1 MDVFF
6 QGGMNWLQPLADANL
21 GDFVFFKLVSD
32 YFNREIQEFGLD
44 LMKETMKW
52 VSTIALT
59 VTTLWILILGYRIA
73 TGQSRESAMAT
84 MIKAAKVAI
93 IISVASAVLGYRIA
107 TGQSRESAMAT
118 MIKAA
123 KVAIIISV
131 ASAVGANGA
140 MLHKTMTQ
148 NLDKEIH
155 GLFTGDDDS
164 TAEDA
169 IDDNLAY
176 TQLALAALDAV
187 RVDASEPEMLEKK
200 GRAVML
206 AGFGTASPPMAA
218 GAMLLLFKFTMAFLI
233 GIGPIFILALVFDQT
248 KDLFKK
254 WLFYLIGTLFSMAML
269 SVVALVFDQT
279 KDLFKKWLFYLIGT
293 LFSMAMLSV
302 VTAMV
307 LKFTA
312 KVAAAYWAVK
322 FIKFGDAEG
331 LSSQALQ
338 QGGIG
343 LIMTLLI
350 ITVPTIAAAL
360 WQGNMGTF
368 LSYTAFN
375 NTAAPGPQGQP
386 AGSYM
391 PQQAP
396 RSNSQGDE
404 RSTETANA
412 TKAIAGGSTTT
423 YTQSPGS
430 RGNASR
436 SEGSAT

>member
-32 YFNREIQEFGLD
+32 YFNREIQDFGLD
-44 LMKETMKW
+44 LMKETMRW

-93 IISVASAVLGYRIA
+93 IISIASAL
-107 TGQSRESAMAT
+107 
-118 MIKAA
+118 
-123 KVAIIISV
+123 
-131 ASAVGANGA
+131 GANGA
-140 MLHKTMTQ
+140 MLHQTVTQ

-169 IDDNLAY
+169 IDENLAY

-254 WLFYLIGTLFSMAML
+254 WLFYVIGTLFSM
-269 SVVALVFDQT
+269 S
-279 KDLFKKWLFYLIGT
+279 
-293 LFSMAMLSV
+293 MLSV

-312 KVAAAYWAVK
+312 KVAGAYWAVK

-343 LIMTLLI
+343 LIMTMLI

-375 NTAAPGPQGQP
+375 SAASPGPQGQP

-396 RSNSQGDE
+396 RTTNETSQNTSPTNSPV
-404 RSTETANA
+404 ANRPLGPS
-412 TKAIAGGSTTT
+412 GGAESIPV
-423 YTQSPGS
+423 SGS
-430 RGNASR
+430 RGNAMRNDS
-436 SEGSAT
+436 SSA

>member
-6 QGGMNWLQPLADANL
+6 HGGMNWLQPLADATL
-21 GDFVFFKLVSD
+21 GDFVFFKLVND
-32 YFNREIQEFGLD
+32 YFNQEIQEFGME
-44 LMKETMKW
+44 LMGRAMKW

-84 MIKAAKVAI
+84 MIKAAKVAV
-93 IISVASAVLGYRIA
+93 IISLASAL
-107 TGQSRESAMAT
+107 
-118 MIKAA
+118 
-123 KVAIIISV
+123 
-131 ASAVGANGA
+131 GANGA
-140 MLHKTMTQ
+140 MLHQTMTQ

-155 GLFTGDDDS
+155 ELFTGEEGS
-164 TAEDA
+164 SADA
-169 IDDNLAY
+169 IDENLAY
-176 TQLALAALDAV
+176 TQIALAALDAV
-187 RVDASEPEMLEKK
+187 RVESSQPEMLEKK
-200 GRAVML
+200 GRAVLL

-233 GIGPIFILALVFDQT
+233 GIGPIFILALIFDQT

-254 WLFYLIGTLFSMAML
+254 WLFYI
-269 SVVALVFDQT
+269 
-279 KDLFKKWLFYLIGT
+279 IGT

-312 KVAAAYWAVK
+312 KVAGAYWVMK
-322 FIKFGDAEG
+322 FISLNTEG

-343 LIMTLLI
+343 LIMTMLI
-350 ITVPTIAAAL
+350 VTVPTIAAAL

-368 LSYTAFN
+368 MAYSAFG
-375 NTAAPGPQGQP
+375 AASSPGPQGQP

-391 PQQAP
+391 PQHVAKGEGQ
-396 RSNSQGDE
+396 Q
-404 RSTETANA
+404 
-412 TKAIAGGSTTT
+412 AGGSEMTTNQT
-423 YTQSPGS
+423 ARIAGQTQSQAAPLIGS
-430 RGNASR
+430 RGQAGQ
-436 SEGSAT
+436 GSNHQI

>member
-32 YFNREIQEFGLD
+32 YFNREIQDFGLD
-44 LMKETMKW
+44 LMKETMRW

-93 IISVASAVLGYRIA
+93 IISIASAL
-107 TGQSRESAMAT
+107 
-118 MIKAA
+118 
-123 KVAIIISV
+123 
-131 ASAVGANGA
+131 GANGA
-140 MLHKTMTQ
+140 MLHQTVTQ

-169 IDDNLAY
+169 IDENLAY

-200 GRAVML
+200 GRAML
-206 AGFGTASPPMAA
+206 VAGFGTASPPMAA
-218 GAMLLLFKFTMAFLI
+218 GATLLLFKFTMAFLI

-254 WLFYLIGTLFSMAML
+254 WLFYVIGTLFSM
-269 SVVALVFDQT
+269 S
-279 KDLFKKWLFYLIGT
+279 
-293 LFSMAMLSV
+293 MLSV

-312 KVAAAYWAVK
+312 KVAGAYWAVK

-343 LIMTLLI
+343 LIMTMLI

-375 NTAAPGPQGQP
+375 SAASPGPQGQP

-391 PQQAP
+391 PQQAS
-396 RSNSQGDE
+396 RNNSQGDE

-412 TKAIAGGSTTT
+412 TKAIAGGSTPT
-423 YTQSPGS
+423 YTQAPGS

-436 SEGSAT
+436 NEGSAV

>member
-1 MDVFF
+1 MNVFF

-32 YFNREIQEFGLD
+32 YFNQEIQEFGLD

-93 IISVASAVLGYRIA
+93 IISVASV
-107 TGQSRESAMAT
+107 
-118 MIKAA
+118 
-123 KVAIIISV
+123 
-131 ASAVGANGA
+131 VGANGA
-140 MLHKTMTQ
+140 MLHQTMTQ

-176 TQLALAALDAV
+176 TQIALAALDAV

-233 GIGPIFILALVFDQT
+233 GVGPIFIL
-248 KDLFKK
+248 
-254 WLFYLIGTLFSMAML
+254 
-269 SVVALVFDQT
+269 ALVFDQT

-343 LIMTLLI
+343 LIMTMLI
-350 ITVPTIAAAL
+350 VTVPTIAAAL

-368 LSYTAFN
+368 MAYSAFN

-386 AGSYM
+386 AGSYI
-391 PQQAP
+391 PQQVAK
-396 RSNSQGDE
+396 SEE
-404 RSTETANA
+404 RSAATNSSLHSQATRVTQTAPA
-412 TKAIAGGSTTT
+412 QL
-423 YTQSPGS
+423 TQPAGS
-430 RGNASR
+430 RGQAGQ
-436 SEGSAT
+436 E

>member
-1 MDVFF
+1 MTDP
-6 QGGMNWLQPLADANL
+6 MPTAAAAWCAPRAANWYPPLTDANL
-21 GDFVFFKLVSD
+21 GDFVLFKLVND
-32 YFNREIQEFGLD
+32 YFNSEIQDFGMD
-44 LMKETMKW
+44 LMKRAMRW
-52 VSTIALT
+52 VSAIALT

-84 MIKAAKVAI
+84 MIKAGKVAL
-93 IISVASAVLGYRIA
+93 IISFASAL
-107 TGQSRESAMAT
+107 
-118 MIKAA
+118 
-123 KVAIIISV
+123 
-131 ASAVGANGA
+131 GANGA
-140 MLHKTMTQ
+140 MLHQSMTQ

-155 GLFTGDDDS
+155 TLFTGKES
-164 TAEDA
+164 TAADA
-169 IDDNLAY
+169 IDENLAY
-176 TQLALAALDAV
+176 TQIALATLDAV
-187 RVDASEPEMLEKK
+187 RVESTEPEMLEKK
-200 GRAVML
+200 GRAML
-206 AGFGTASPPMAA
+206 MAGFGTASPPMAA

-254 WLFYLIGTLFSMAML
+254 WLFYVIGTLFSM
-269 SVVALVFDQT
+269 S
-279 KDLFKKWLFYLIGT
+279 
-293 LFSMAMLSV
+293 MLSV

-322 FIKFGDAEG
+322 FIPLVSAEG

-343 LIMTLLI
+343 LIMTMLI

-368 LSYTAFN
+368 LTYTAFN
-375 NTAAPGPQGQP
+375 NAASPGPQGQP

-396 RSNSQGDE
+396 KDNSVTPP
-404 RSTETANA
+404 SSL
-412 TKAIAGGSTTT
+412 GSADQRVSGTP
-423 YTQSPGS
+423 QAPPPQEGSGS
-430 RGNASR
+430 RGVANQGASR
-436 SEGSAT
+436 LT

>member
-1 MDVFF
+1 
-6 QGGMNWLQPLADANL
+6 
-21 GDFVFFKLVSD
+21 
-32 YFNREIQEFGLD
+32 
-44 LMKETMKW
+44 
-52 VSTIALT
+52 
-59 VTTLWILILGYRIA
+59 
-73 TGQSRESAMAT
+73 
-84 MIKAAKVAI
+84 
-93 IISVASAVLGYRIA
+93 
-107 TGQSRESAMAT
+107 
-118 MIKAA
+118 
-123 KVAIIISV
+123 
-131 ASAVGANGA
+131 
-140 MLHKTMTQ
+140 
-148 NLDKEIH
+148 
-155 GLFTGDDDS
+155 
-164 TAEDA
+164 
-169 IDDNLAY
+169 
-176 TQLALAALDAV
+176 V

-254 WLFYLIGTLFSMAML
+254 WLFY
-269 SVVALVFDQT
+269 V
-279 KDLFKKWLFYLIGT
+279 IGT

-350 ITVPTIAAAL
+350 VTVPTIAAAL

-368 LSYTAFN
+368 MAYSAFG
-375 NTAAPGPQGQP
+375 TAASPGPQGQP

-391 PQQAP
+391 LQQIA
-396 RSNSQGDE
+396 RGDQQQISRGENSANQTARITGE
-404 RSTETANA
+404 VPTQASTP
-412 TKAIAGGSTTT
+412 I
-423 YTQSPGS
+423 GS
-430 RGNASR
+430 RGQATR
-436 SEGSAT
+436 GSDQSI

>member
-1 MDVFF
+1 MDVIF

-21 GDFVFFKLVSD
+21 GDFVFFKLVND
-32 YFNREIQEFGLD
+32 YFNSEIQEFGMD
-44 LMKETMKW
+44 LMGRAMRW
-52 VSTIALT
+52 VSAIALT

-84 MIKAAKVAI
+84 MIKAGKVAL
-93 IISVASAVLGYRIA
+93 IISFASAL
-107 TGQSRESAMAT
+107 
-118 MIKAA
+118 
-123 KVAIIISV
+123 
-131 ASAVGANGA
+131 GANGA
-140 MLHKTMTQ
+140 MLHQSMTQ

-155 GLFTGDDDS
+155 TLFTGKEG
-164 TAEDA
+164 TAADA
-169 IDDNLAY
+169 IDENLAY
-176 TQLALAALDAV
+176 TQIALATLDAV
-187 RVDASEPEMLEKK
+187 RVESTEPEMLEKK

-233 GIGPIFILALVFDQT
+233 GIGPIFILALIFDQT

-254 WLFYLIGTLFSMAML
+254 WLFYI
-269 SVVALVFDQT
+269 
-279 KDLFKKWLFYLIGT
+279 IGT

-302 VTAMV
+302 VTSMV

-322 FIKFGDAEG
+322 FIPFGNAEG

-343 LIMTLLI
+343 LIMTMLI
-350 ITVPTIAAAL
+350 VTVPTIAAAL

-368 LSYTAFN
+368 MAYSAFG
-375 NTAAPGPQGQP
+375 TAASPGPQGQP

-391 PQQAP
+391 PQHRQNNQTSVEGGQSNTIQA
-396 RSNSQGDE
+396 
-404 RSTETANA
+404 A
-412 TKAIAGGSTTT
+412 TKSIARSE
-423 YTQSPGS
+423 QPEAAAVGS
-430 RGNASR
+430 RGLAAQNTR
-436 SEGSAT
+436 DQG

>member
-1 MDVFF
+1 MRMQVITACPSF
-6 QGGMNWLQPLADANL
+6 NPCATPEI
-21 GDFVFFKLVSD
+21 GDLEL
-32 YFNREIQEFGLD
+32 RERAV
-44 LMKETMKW
+44 KW

-59 VTTLWILILGYRIA
+59 ITTLWVLILGYRIA

-84 MIKAAKVAI
+84 MIKAAKVAA
-93 IISVASAVLGYRIA
+93 IISVASAPGV
-107 TGQSRESAMAT
+107 
-118 MIKAA
+118 
-123 KVAIIISV
+123 
-131 ASAVGANGA
+131 NGA
-140 MLHKTMTQ
+140 MLHQTMTQ

-155 GLFTGDDDS
+155 HLFTGDDDS
-164 TAEDA
+164 TSEDA
-169 IDDNLAY
+169 IDENLAY

-200 GRAVML
+200 GRAML
-206 AGFGTASPPMAA
+206 MAGFGTASPPMAA
-218 GAMLLLFKFTMAFLI
+218 GTMLLLFKFTMAFLI

-254 WLFYLIGTLFSMAML
+254 WLFYVIGTLFSM
-269 SVVALVFDQT
+269 S
-279 KDLFKKWLFYLIGT
+279 
-293 LFSMAMLSV
+293 MLSV

-322 FIKFGDAEG
+322 FIPLVSAEG

-343 LIMTLLI
+343 LIMTMLI

-375 NTAAPGPQGQP
+375 SAASPGPQGQP

-391 PQQAP
+391 PQRTAP
-396 RSNSQGDE
+396 NEDRLDANISNTTGAAGSRSITRADSSEAMAPGARGLAERNSQ
-404 RSTETANA
+404 S
-412 TKAIAGGSTTT
+412 
-423 YTQSPGS
+423 
-430 RGNASR
+430 
-436 SEGSAT
+436 

>member
-1 MDVFF
+1 MNVFF

-32 YFNREIQEFGLD
+32 YFNQEIQEFGLD

-93 IISVASAVLGYRIA
+93 IISVASV
-107 TGQSRESAMAT
+107 
-118 MIKAA
+118 
-123 KVAIIISV
+123 
-131 ASAVGANGA
+131 VGANGA
-140 MLHKTMTQ
+140 MLHQTMTQ

-176 TQLALAALDAV
+176 TQIALAALDAV

-233 GIGPIFILALVFDQT
+233 GVGPIFIL
-248 KDLFKK
+248 
-254 WLFYLIGTLFSMAML
+254 
-269 SVVALVFDQT
+269 ALVFDQT

-343 LIMTLLI
+343 LIMTMLI

-368 LSYTAFN
+368 MAYSAFG
-375 NTAAPGPQGQP
+375 TAASPGPQGQP

-391 PQQAP
+391 PQQVGRNSNQINDRDSVTAP
-396 RSNSQGDE
+396 QQQG
-404 RSTETANA
+404 R
-412 TKAIAGGSTTT
+412 AIGSTTNSEPI
-423 YTQSPGS
+423 QVSGS
-430 RGNASR
+430 RGNAIRNDGNNS
-436 SEGSAT
+436 

>member
-32 YFNREIQEFGLD
+32 YFNQEIQTFGLD

-84 MIKAAKVAI
+84 MV
-93 IISVASAVLGYRIA
+93 
-107 TGQSRESAMAT
+107 
-118 MIKAA
+118 KAA

-140 MLHKTMTQ
+140 MLHKTVTQ

-233 GIGPIFILALVFDQT
+233 GVGPIFIL
-248 KDLFKK
+248 
-254 WLFYLIGTLFSMAML
+254 
-269 SVVALVFDQT
+269 ALVFDQT

-343 LIMTLLI
+343 LIMTMLI
-350 ITVPTIAAAL
+350 VTVPTIAAAL

-368 LSYTAFN
+368 MAYSAFG
-375 NTAAPGPQGQP
+375 TAASPGPQGQP
-386 AGSYM
+386 AGSYV

-396 RSNSQGDE
+396 RNNSQGDE

-412 TKAIAGGSTTT
+412 TKAIAGGSTPT
-423 YTQSPGS
+423 YIQAPGS

>member
-1 MDVFF
+1 MRTQAVTA
-6 QGGMNWLQPLADANL
+6 LACFSS
-21 GDFVFFKLVSD
+21 GSRSEKC
-32 YFNREIQEFGLD
+32 GLE
-44 LMKETMKW
+44 LMGRAMKW

-93 IISVASAVLGYRIA
+93 IISVASVVGANGA
-107 TGQSRESAMAT
+107 N
-118 MIKAA
+118 
-123 KVAIIISV
+123 
-131 ASAVGANGA
+131 GANGA
-140 MLHKTMTQ
+140 MLHQTMTQ
-148 NLDKEIH
+148 NLDKKIH

-176 TQLALAALDAV
+176 TQIALAALDAV

-218 GAMLLLFKFTMAFLI
+218 GTMLLLFKFTMAFLI
-233 GIGPIFILALVFDQT
+233 GVGPIFILALVFDQT
-248 KDLFKK
+248 KDLFKR
-254 WLFYLIGTLFSMAML
+254 
-269 SVVALVFDQT
+269 
-279 KDLFKKWLFYLIGT
+279 WLFYLIGT

-343 LIMTLLI
+343 LIMTMLI
-350 ITVPTIAAAL
+350 VTVPTIAAAL

-368 LSYTAFN
+368 MAYSAFG
-375 NTAAPGPQGQP
+375 TAASPGPQGQP

-391 PQQAP
+391 PQQVGRNSHQINDRDSVTAP
-396 RSNSQGDE
+396 QQQG
-404 RSTETANA
+404 R
-412 TKAIAGGSTTT
+412 AIGSTTNSEPI
-423 YTQSPGS
+423 QVSGS
-430 RGNASR
+430 RGNAIRNDGNNS
-436 SEGSAT
+436 